1 MSDRPRLSDH
11 LKKVAPAVRPTVQ
24 AARRT
29 VKADAPRAEEVAYES
44 SPPRSKSMLWRI
56 VRYTVDGTPVA
67 GIGVFPTY
75 AYLFFLRGAELED
88 SSGLLEGS
96 GAKMRAIR
104 LRTPAD
110 AERPA
115 VKRIVRKAFKLVVDE
130 S

>member
-1 MSDRPRLSDH
+1 M
-11 LKKVAPAVRPTVQ
+11 
-24 AARRT
+24 
-29 VKADAPRAEEVAYES
+29 
-44 SPPRSKSMLWRI
+44 
-56 VRYTVDGTPVA
+56 
-67 GIGVFPTY
+67 FPTY
-75 AYLFFLRGAELED
+75 ASLYFNRGAELED
-88 SSGLLEGS
+88 SSGLLEGG